1 MSDVTQI
8 LSKIESGDQK
18 ASEELLPLVYNEL
31 RRLAAARM
39 ANERGDHTLSA
50 TALVHEAYVRL
61 VNVEQVQKWDSRRH
75 LYWSAAEAMR
85 RILVEHAR
93 RKLGKQRGGD
103 LRKIE
108 LDNLELADEHDATRI
123 LEIEEALEQ
132 LEKDDRQVADLIKL
146 RFFSGI
152 FIFSQAG
159 AEKPHGQLPF
169 VGVLFDEFDHRFTFL
184 SGYPVESG
192 TADVT
197 RINSTTSAFV
207 AVSENWSQRERTARN
222 ASFRTGITL
231 AQKIT
236 RDVNSK
242 FLGRPCGICD
252 QWYVTTLGEPHRALP
267 DVGGF
272 DTFRRN
278 RRTESH
284 HLTP

>member
-61 VNVEQVQKWDSRRH
+61 VDVEQVQKWDSRRH

-123 LEIEEALEQ
+123 LEIEEALEE

-152 FIFSQAG
+152 FIFSQDG

-197 RINSTTSAFV
+197 HQLDDLRVCSSERELVTTG
-207 AVSENWSQRERTARN
+207 ENARN

>member
-61 VNVEQVQKWDSRRH
+61 VDVEQVQKWDSRRH

-123 LEIEEALEQ
+123 LEIEEALEE

-184 SGYPVESG
+184 SGYPVKSG

-197 RINSTTSAFV
+197 HQLDDLRVCS
-207 AVSENWSQRERTARN
+207 SERE
-222 ASFRTGITL
+222 L
-231 AQKIT
+231 
-236 RDVNSK
+236 
-242 FLGRPCGICD
+242 
-252 QWYVTTLGEPHRALP
+252 VTTGENGPKCIVSNGNHISTEDHSGCEFEVPGKALW
-267 DVGGF
+267 
-272 DTFRRN
+272 
-278 RRTESH
+278 
-284 HLTP
+284 HL